1 MNYSNNLVVLLKLL
15 KGYSSDIESII
26 TDDSDKEF
34 NNEDISGL
42 IESLMDDL
50 KDLNRN
56 I

>member
-34 NNEDISGL
+34 DDGGVSGL

-56 I
+56 M